1 MENSL
6 EFPGFPKIVSLDV
19 IFKLKFRLTNIS
31 NKNIN
36 LVSCVY
42 LQKGV
47 KCQMFLETTREK
59 SGCLENWLFCSQRI
73 IISALKLGK
82 KCNFKSTKTHF
93 LLFQKWQKN
102 QF

>member
-1 MENSL
+1 MEFYGKFS
-6 EFPGFPKIVSLDV
+6 GISRDPKDSFTRKV
-19 IFKLKFRLTNIS
+19 IFKLKFRLMNIS

-73 IISALKLGK
+73 IDFGIGWNFTHCSKIGK
-82 KCNFKSTKTHF
+82 MCNFK
-93 LLFQKWQKN
+93 N
-102 QF
+102 A